1 MVDMPKEVID
11 ALADFHSLKMV
22 GTVNSAGVPNAVMIA
37 TVFPLDQKTLC
48 FADLRLGK
56 TKENILEK
64 RKFTVTVLKLTLES
78 YQIRCTFSGY
88 EERGAIADKIGE
100 EVYTKI
106 KLQPRGIVIGTVDE
120 VYSTSMGNPGA
131 KLA

>member
-1 MVDMPKEVID
+1 
-11 ALADFHSLKMV
+11 
-22 GTVNSAGVPNAVMIA
+22 
-37 TVFPLDQKTLC
+37 
-48 FADLRLGK
+48 LRLGK